1 MHELGVLMATVK
13 TVSKTA
19 QQNNITKI
27 KHITLDVG
35 EDSGYVPMYLHKLFP
50 VAIDSFPLLK
60 DAQLKIQMVQGKNLQ
75 IKDIGY

>member
-13 TVSKTA
+13 TVSKIA

-75 IKDIGY
+75 II